1 MADNQAALVHWLS
14 NPDTHVSRPQQVEH
28 LETHISHVFLA
39 GNDVYKL
46 KKPVKFDFLDF
57 STSEARERACRDE
70 LRLNR
75 RLAHD
80 VYLDVLPV
88 TQNDRGDF
96 AFHGDGQVQANRAA
110 AGRTTLDAPLTNT
123 PQAKT
128 IKNNGAVRRSG
139 FRRGTSTKS
148 RLLSPWW
155 CLPCA
160 LS

>member
-1 MADNQAALVHWLS
+1 MADNQAALVQWLS
-14 NPDTHVSRPQQVEH
+14 QPDTHMSRPQQVEH

-57 STSEARERACRDE
+57 STSEARERACREE

-80 VYLDVLPV
+80 VYLDVMPV

-96 AFHGDGQVQANRAA
+96 AFHGDGLVVDWLVHMRRLPTMNA
-110 AGRTTLDAPLTNT
+110 LDACSRSRSRKP
-123 PQAKT
+123 ASAG
-128 IKNNGAVRRSG
+128 GA
-139 FRRGTSTKS
+139 
-148 RLLSPWW
+148 
-155 CLPCA
+155 
-160 LS
+160 